1 MAVSIDLPDR
11 QRLEELAVELREA
24 IFGALERRWLLA
36 QALDE
41 TRSEIERLLMMD
53 VIERAEARRAITRA
67 EVMLDA
73 SSGLSGTARSR

>member
-1 MAVSIDLPDR
+1 MSASIDLPDR
-11 QRLEELAVELREA
+11 RRLEELAVELREA

-53 VIERAEARRAITRA
+53 VIERAEARRAIARA

-73 SSGLSGTARSR
+73 WSGLSGTARSR

>member
-41 TRSEIERLLMMD
+41 RRSEIERLLMMD